1 MSAGN
6 DNSVGGASGV
16 AGIDTSGGA
25 SARAFS
31 RRRYGRRMG
40 DVNSQQSGP
49 PIWLITFTDTIA
61 LMLTFF
67 VMLFA
72 MSTPAD
78 KEWSE
83 ITAALFGQLNKFYGP
98 SFNRGPVD
106 ALNLQRVDFD
116 RALDISYLSALM
128 ESVVEDNENLSGARF
143 IEQPGMLIISLPQ
156 DLLFEPGNADI
167 SEKGAR
173 ALYGLGGALS
183 RIKNKVEV
191 WGHADPRPFQ
201 GQERTYESNW
211 ELSLARAANVAG
223 VLNDVG
229 YEKTINIIGNSSG
242 RYQDLSAI
250 TDEDMRMDLARR
262 VDIVIYNHDG
272 RKKEPLFDLPPL

>member
-1 MSAGN
+1 MSAEN
-6 DNSVGGASGV
+6 DNKAVGATGV
-16 AGIDTSGGA
+16 ADGNVNKSEQ
-25 SARAFS
+25 SFS

-40 DVNSQQSGP
+40 DVNSQQTDP

-72 MSTPAD
+72 MSTPAE

-83 ITAALFGQLNKFYGP
+83 VTAALFSQLNKFYGP
-98 SFNRGPVD
+98 SFSRGPVD
-106 ALNLQRVDFD
+106 ALSLQRVDFD

-128 ESVVEDNENLSGARF
+128 ESVAEENKNLAGARF
-143 IEQPGMLIISLPQ
+143 IEQPGRLIISLPQ
-156 DLLFEPGNADI
+156 DLLFAAGRAEI
-167 SEKGAR
+167 SEDGSR

-191 WGHADPRPFQ
+191 LGHADPRPLPE
-201 GQERTYESNW
+201 GQEKAYESNW

-229 YEKTINIIGNSSG
+229 YEKDINIIGDSSG
-242 RYQDLSAI
+242 RYQDLSVIA
-250 TDEDMRMDLARR
+250 DENLRMDLARR
-262 VDIVIYNHDG
+262 VDIVIYDHDG

>member
-1 MSAGN
+1 MVMSAEN
-6 DNSVGGASGV
+6 DNSAAAVKPAEGDQSP
-16 AGIDTSGGA
+16 
-25 SARAFS
+25 ARSFS

-72 MSTPAD
+72 MSTPAE

-83 ITAALFGQLNKFYGP
+83 ITAALFSQLNKFYGP

-106 ALNLQRVDFD
+106 ALSLQRVDFD

-128 ESVVEDNENLSGARF
+128 ESVTEENENLAGARF
-143 IEQPGMLIISLPQ
+143 IEQPGRLVISLPQ
-156 DLLFEPGNADI
+156 DLLFNAGRAEI
-167 SEKGAR
+167 SEEGSR

-191 WGHADPRPFQ
+191 LGHADPRPLPQ
-201 GQERTYESNW
+201 GQERAYESNW

-229 YEKTINIIGNSSG
+229 YEKDINIIGDSSG
-242 RYQDLSAI
+242 RYQDLAAVA
-250 TDEDMRMDLARR
+250 DENLRMDLARR
-262 VDIVIYNHDG
+262 VDIVIYDHDG
-272 RKKEPLFDLPPL
+272 RKKEPQFDLPPL

>member
-1 MSAGN
+1 MVAENNNSAVADGDTRPTGN
-6 DNSVGGASGV
+6 EQPVCS
-16 AGIDTSGGA
+16 
-25 SARAFS
+25 FS

-40 DVNSQQSGP
+40 DVNAQQSDT

-72 MSTPAD
+72 MSTPAE

-83 ITAALFGQLNKFYGP
+83 ITAALFSQLNKFYGP
-98 SFNRGPVD
+98 SFSRGPVD
-106 ALNLQRVDFD
+106 ALSLQRVDFD

-128 ESVVEDNENLSGARF
+128 ESVTEDNENLAGARF
-143 IEQPGMLIISLPQ
+143 IEQPERLVISLPQ
-156 DLLFEPGNADI
+156 DLLFQAGRAEI
-167 SEKGAR
+167 SEDGSR

-191 WGHADPRPFQ
+191 LGHADPRPL
-201 GQERTYESNW
+201 QEGEERGYESNW

-229 YEKTINIIGNSSG
+229 YEQDINIIGDSSG

-250 TDEDMRMDLARR
+250 ADENLRMDLARR
-262 VDIVIYNHDG
+262 VDIVIYDHDG